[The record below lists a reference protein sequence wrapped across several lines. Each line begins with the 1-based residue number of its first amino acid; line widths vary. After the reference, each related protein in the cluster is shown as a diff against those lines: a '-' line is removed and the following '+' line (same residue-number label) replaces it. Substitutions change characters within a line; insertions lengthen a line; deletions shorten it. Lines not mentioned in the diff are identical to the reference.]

1 MLVTYG
7 FVEYRFR
14 TTYSFKFHFSFIS
27 QFCTLF
33 HAAWFTVNFVVNN
46 IVGLKSKKKAKV
58 WSKPSDRAFISSLVS
73 VVLVSI
79 KQLPLNKQPP
89 LKVPKLLPVKYCKY
103 NPKRPFST
111 GQFVA
116 LQSTLENSCFQIFK

>member
-33 HAAWFTVNFVVNN
+33 HTAWFTVDFVVNN

-73 VVLVSI
+73 VTT
-79 KQLPLNKQPP
+79 LN
-89 LKVPKLLPVKYCKY
+89 LY
-103 NPKRPFST
+103 
-111 GQFVA
+111 
-116 LQSTLENSCFQIFK
+116 